1 MADIKA
7 VFLVGTLKRRPALSN
22 TETLAEYLAELLKT
36 EEVQSEIIRLI
47 DYDIKP
53 GVQTRVDNDDWP
65 EIFEKIL
72 SADILIFAT
81 PVWWDLHSSLI
92 QRVIERLDEVHDEI
106 MKTGKSRLANKV
118 AGVLVT
124 GDSDG
129 AMHIIGSLANFF
141 MALGLTVPPGGTLTV
156 LWDSQAKNS
165 KVTKQELWEYYEK
178 TYLSAARATARNIA
192 LFVRLL
198 RQHPL
203 PESLKL

>member
-1 MADIKA
+1 MANLNA
-7 VFLVGTLKRRPALSN
+7 VFLVGTLKSRPALSN
-22 TETLAEYLAELLKT
+22 TNTLAEYLAELFKKD
-36 EEVQSEIIRLI
+36 EVQSEIIRLV

-53 GVQTRVDNDDWP
+53 GVQTNIADDDWP
-65 EIFEKIL
+65 PIFEKIL
-72 SADILIFAT
+72 AADILIFAT

-106 MKTGKSRLANKV
+106 MKTGRSRLANKV

-129 AMHIIGSLANFF
+129 AMHIIGSLVNCF
-141 MALGLTVPPGGTLTV
+141 MALGLTIAPGGTLTV
-156 LWDSQAKNS
+156 LWERQAKNS

-178 TYLSAARATARNIA
+178 TYAATASATARNLA
-192 LFVRLL
+192 LLARLL

-203 PESLKL
+203 PDSLKV